1 MNRQLVITL
10 VGPDKPGI
18 VENLAQR
25 VLAHGG
31 EWVESRMAN
40 LGGQFAGILRVS
52 LPAERAAELVSELQ
66 GIDDLQIGVADA
78 GESEAAGSSCRLS
91 LLGQDRPG
99 IVHRVTAALAAAG
112 VSVDNMETEVIEASM
127 SGEKLFKAELE
138 LRLADGVA
146 VDDLREQLETIADEL
161 IVDIELD

>member
-10 VGPDKPGI
+10 IGPDRPGI
-18 VENLAQR
+18 VERLAEQ
-25 VLAHGG
+25 VLRHEG

-52 LPAERAAELVSELQ
+52 LPADHAPALIGALQ
-66 GIDDLQIGVADA
+66 GLDGLQLSVADA
-78 GESEAAGSSCRLS
+78 GEAEDDGVRYRLG

-99 IVHRVTAALAAAG
+99 IVHRVTAALAAGGA
-112 VSVDNMETEVIEASM
+112 SVEDMETEVIEASM
-127 SGEKLFKAELE
+127 SGEKLFRAEIE
-138 LRLADGVA
+138 LRLADAGSVE
-146 VDDLREQLETIADEL
+146 DLRAQLETIADEL